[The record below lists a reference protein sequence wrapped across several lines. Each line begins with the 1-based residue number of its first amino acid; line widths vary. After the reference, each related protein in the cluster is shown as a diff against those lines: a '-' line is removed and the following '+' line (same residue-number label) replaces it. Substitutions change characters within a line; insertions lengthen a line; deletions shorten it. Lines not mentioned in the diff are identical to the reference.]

1 MFLSSS
7 RAKSNGILII
17 GVRKSHAAKF
27 RISRL
32 DEVRKFLALI
42 RTTETK
48 MFPTELRTKIRR
60 YNIIFEI
67 LNSIFSKLA
76 VSSWY
81 WEPLFGIMQ
90 YCSPTAVAM
99 WWLYLSPLFN
109 LKSSRE
115 LPT

>member
-1 MFLSSS
+1 MAARIRLDEVENTVCRGHRSLHTVLPNGQMYLSSS

-32 DEVRKFLALI
+32 DEVRKFLALTM
-42 RTTETK
+42 TTATK
-48 MFPTELRTKIRR
+48 IFPTQLRTKIRR

-76 VSSWY
+76 VSSW
-81 WEPLFGIMQ
+81 
-90 YCSPTAVAM
+90 
-99 WWLYLSPLFN
+99 
-109 LKSSRE
+109 
-115 LPT
+115 